1 MHPGTSLQFQFVAAE
16 CSEGKQSYL
25 KKKKKKRAKCLQD
38 NQGWLEG
45 EKDESGARKLLSWC

>member
-25 KKKKKKRAKCLQD
+25 KKKKKNVRSAYKII
-38 NQGWLEG
+38 
-45 EKDESGARKLLSWC
+45 KDD

>member
-25 KKKKKKRAKCLQD
+25 KKKKKKHAKCLQD
-38 NQGWLEG
+38 NQG
-45 EKDESGARKLLSWC
+45 